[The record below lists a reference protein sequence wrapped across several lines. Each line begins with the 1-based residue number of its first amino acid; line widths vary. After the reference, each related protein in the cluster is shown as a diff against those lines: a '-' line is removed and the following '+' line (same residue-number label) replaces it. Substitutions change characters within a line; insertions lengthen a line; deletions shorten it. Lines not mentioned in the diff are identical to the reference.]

1 MSRTRPA
8 GCRVRL
14 GALALAAAAAACLAP
29 ALQQP
34 PAAPAAQGAP
44 AAAGAPD
51 LGPGVHVFDPAMP
64 RRRVQR
70 TLDEVFR
77 RQESA
82 QFGPGREA
90 LLFKPGTYDVDVD
103 VGFYT
108 QVAGLGLRPDDVT
121 IRGAVHAEADWF
133 QGNATQN
140 FWRAAE
146 NLSVTPASG
155 SDRWAVS
162 QAAPYRRVHLRGDLR
177 LDDGGW
183 SSGGFTADSVIDG
196 RVLSGTQQQW
206 FTRNSELGGGWS
218 GALWNMVFAGV
229 PGAPP
234 TTFPDPARTTVER
247 TPVIRE
253 KPFLYIDR
261 SGAYRV
267 FVPALRRNA
276 RGVTWSAG
284 AAGPG
289 TSRPLGRF
297 FVVRPGTGAARIND
311 ELARGRDLLIT
322 PGVHHLDRPL
332 RVRRP
337 GTVVLGLGL
346 ATLVPD
352 RGTAALTVADVDG
365 VRVAGLLVDAG
376 RTASPVLMEIGP
388 PGARRRHA
396 ADPVSLH
403 DVYFRIGGAGPGR
416 AVRSLAV
423 HSSDVIGDN
432 LWLWRAD
439 HGRGVGWSVNTAAEG
454 LVVDGANVTMYGLFV
469 EHYQRRQTLWN
480 GEGGRTY
487 FFQNELPYDPP
498 GRAAWSDGRATG
510 YPAYRVAPSVT
521 RHEAWGLGSYC
532 TFKAAPGLVAD
543 RAFEAPRRPGVR
555 LHSLVAVS
563 LDGDCALRHVVGGA
577 GGPAD
582 ARNKVATLRSW
593 PEADRRRTGGGPEAG
608 PPGGESPGG

>member
-1 MSRTRPA
+1 MSRNRPSPETRPA
-8 GCRVRL
+8 GCRARL
-14 GALALAAAAAACLAP
+14 GTAALAAAATVSLALGCAPERPP
-29 ALQQP
+29 APL
-34 PAAPAAQGAP
+34 AAPAAP
-44 AAAGAPD
+44 GAPD
-51 LGPGVHVFDPAMP
+51 LGPGVHVFDPSMP
-64 RRRVQR
+64 RQRIQR

-90 LLFKPGTYDVDVD
+90 LLFKPGTYDADVN

-121 IRGAVHAEADWF
+121 IKGAVHAEADWLR
-133 QGNATQN
+133 GNATQN

-155 SDRWAVS
+155 ADRWAVS

-183 SSGGFTADSVIDG
+183 SSGGFTADSLIDG
-196 RVLSGTQQQW
+196 KVLSGTQQQW
-206 FTRNSELGGGWS
+206 LTRNSELRGGWS
-218 GALWNMVFAGV
+218 GATWNMVFAGV
-229 PGAPP
+229 RNAPP
-234 TTFPDPARTTVER
+234 TTFPDPPRTSVDR
-247 TPVIRE
+247 TPVVRE
-253 KPFLYIDR
+253 KPFLYVDR

-267 FVPALRRNA
+267 FVPALRRA
-276 RGVTWSAG
+276 AEGTTWSGG
-284 AAGPG
+284 AVPPG
-289 TSRPLGRF
+289 SSRPLGRF
-297 FVVRPGTGAARIND
+297 FVVRPGTAAARAN
-311 ELARGRDLLIT
+311 EALAAGKDLLIT

-332 RVRRP
+332 RVTRP

-365 VRVAGLLVDAG
+365 VRIAGLLADAG
-376 RTASPVLMEIGP
+376 PAASPALMEIGP

-403 DVYFRIGGAGPGR
+403 DVFFRVGGAGPAR
-416 AVRSLAV
+416 AVRSLVV
-423 HSSDVIGDN
+423 HSSDVIGDD

-439 HGRGVGWSVNTAAEG
+439 HGGGVGWTDNPAAEG
-454 LVVDGANVTMYGLFV
+454 LVVDGRDVTMYGLFV
-469 EHYQRRQTLWN
+469 EHYQRDQVRWN
-480 GEGGRTY
+480 GDGGRTY

-498 GRAAWSDGRATG
+498 GRAAWSERGGDGP
-510 YPAYRVAPSVT
+510 PAYRVGPSVT

-532 TFKAAPGLVAD
+532 HFMSATGLATA

-555 LHSLVAVS
+555 LHSMVAVS
-563 LDGDCALRHVVGGA
+563 LGGDCSYRHVAGGS

-582 ARNKVATLRSW
+582 AGTRVATLRSW
-593 PEADRRRTGGGPEAG
+593 P
-608 PPGGESPGG
+608 

>member
-8 GCRVRL
+8 GCRARL
-14 GALALAAAAAACLAP
+14 GTLALAAVATACLALAP
-29 ALQQP
+29 EQS
-34 PAAPAAQGAP
+34 PAAPAAP
-44 AAAGAPD
+44 AAPRAPGAPD

-64 RRRVQR
+64 RERIQR

-77 RQESA
+77 RQERA

-90 LLFKPGTYDVDVD
+90 LLFKPGTYDVDVN

-121 IRGAVHAEADWF
+121 VRGAVHAEADWF
-133 QGNATQN
+133 KGNATQN

-155 SDRWAVS
+155 ADRWAVS
-162 QAAPYRRVHLRGDLR
+162 QAAPYRRMHLRGDLR

-183 SSGGFTADSVIDG
+183 SSGGFTADSLIDG

-206 FTRNSELGGGWS
+206 LTRNSELRGGWS
-218 GALWNMVFAGV
+218 GATWNMVFAGV
-229 PGAPP
+229 RGAPP
-234 TTFPDPARTTVER
+234 TTFPDPPRTSVER
-247 TPVIRE
+247 TPVVRE
-253 KPFLYIDR
+253 KPFLHIDR

-267 FVPALRRNA
+267 FVPALRRAA
-276 RGVTWSAG
+276 RGTTWSGG

-289 TSRPLGRF
+289 ASRPLGRF
-297 FVVRPGTGAARIND
+297 FVVRPGTRAARIN
-311 ELARGRDLLIT
+311 EALARGKDLLIT

-332 RVRRP
+332 RVTRP

-365 VRVAGLLVDAG
+365 VRLAGLLVDAG
-376 RTASPVLMEIGP
+376 RAASPVLMEIGP

-403 DVYFRIGGAGPGR
+403 DVFFRIGGAGPGR

-423 HSSDVIGDN
+423 HSPDVIGDN

-439 HGRGVGWSVNTAAEG
+439 HGRGVGWTVNTAAEG
-454 LVVDGANVTMYGLFV
+454 LVVDGADVTMYGLFV
-469 EHYQRRQTLWN
+469 EHYQRHQTLWN

-532 TFKAAPGLVAD
+532 HFTAAPGLAAD
-543 RAFEAPRRPGVR
+543 RAFAAPRRPGVR

-563 LDGDCALRHVVGGA
+563 LDGGCTLRHVVNDS
-577 GGPAD
+577 GGPAGAA
-582 ARNKVATLRSW
+582 ARVATLPSW
-593 PEADRRRTGGGPEAG
+593 PDDEQLSGKRP
-608 PPGGESPGG
+608 